1 MTSSVYEAAA
11 QAYQQG
17 NYAQMIALAKQ
28 VLTSNTN
35 DDYAHYLAAVGLK
48 ELGQLNDSAESA
60 QAAIRLNSQ
69 ASNARLLLA
78 TVWRQMGKIVEAE
91 AEFKALRH
99 EFPDHEVV
107 ASNYSFLLNDLKR
120 FEEAIEIL
128 QPFAIRE
135 DIGEAITINI
145 GNAYRGLGDI
155 ATASRY
161 YQRALAMNG
170 KYWAGAK
177 ANLAVIAM
185 EEGRLSEALADLVD
199 LHNKGVA
206 PVEAYLNLGIIA
218 SRLEKTEEAVNWI
231 RRGETLGL
239 DSVSAISIYAFAQ
252 AKLGNVADA
261 IQKIRGHIA
270 KHDSDFML
278 LCVWLGIAQKH
289 CLYDDLREVRPKVL
303 AAIEAGKTT
312 GVSEVNLFGLLA
324 CEGID
329 PWQHLEL
336 AKKAA
341 SRLVKDRQP
350 LVLTHRKK
358 DRIRIGYLCADF
370 RDHPV
375 AHLMIGVFKNH
386 DREQFEVYGYNI
398 GQFDDTIYR
407 YRSIAYLD
415 HYIEA
420 ADMGF
425 EQLAQRIAADEIDIL
440 VDLVGYTENC
450 KPQTL
455 FFKPAPVIVSY
466 LGFVG
471 TTGMEVV
478 DYIVADET
486 VLPLQYDSAFT
497 EKPIYLPRCYQAT
510 DGTLVVETVTRAELG
525 LPDDQFVFVS
535 LNNGYKLNDRFVA
548 LWAKILLQCPASVIW
563 LLASDEAI
571 RENVIAEFG
580 RLGIDKSRIFFF
592 KRQSKARFLGALACA
607 DLFLDS
613 SPYNAGTTASDAL
626 YAGCPVITL
635 PGEIY
640 ASRMAASIV
649 SHAGLPELVCASEQE
664 YIDKAVRIYVDANY
678 RDAIRK
684 KAAEAKD
691 TRLFDT
697 TDATRCLEAGFI
709 AAYERFLN
717 GQAPAAIHVADTG
730 WVRDESH
737 QRPFAGYRLTADEV
751 MLIEGKLQHIGGEE
765 ALAHFRQFVSP
776 ATPTASSPQPSAP
789 VTTSIAETA
798 SAVEIAAEVFTAQT
812 ESTTSN
818 ETPPAMSQPE
828 QVLNFFNPVFWGV
841 KDPETF
847 ADLMRIAA
855 KQTTAYHFADNMFVF
870 QRNNSMLHDQ
880 PFMAS
885 WEKNAVSTNDKAII
899 WRRYIKVMAGFHCS
913 HLEGD
918 FVECGAYQGTGAKTV
933 IDYLGGPA
941 FPKTF
946 WLYDL
951 FEHNEQMVNHA
962 MPGHGPQLYDEVCK
976 RFEGYPNVK
985 VFKGFLPDV
994 LKEGSPEKIAYL
1006 HIDLNQAPA
1015 EIATLEALFDRVVPG
1030 GMIIL
1035 DDYEM
1040 FYYRAQKYAED
1051 DWFGKRGY
1059 KVFPL
1064 PTSQGFVIKR

>member
-1 MTSSVYEAAA
+1 MNEKILEAASS
-11 QAYQQG
+11 AYRNG
-17 NYAQMIALAKQ
+17 EFEEMLIYAKKIINL
-28 VLTSNTN
+28 NN
-35 DDYAHYLAAVGLK
+35 DDDYGHYLSAVAYK
-48 ELGQLNDSAESA
+48 ELGMLIDSEREAKR
-60 QAAIRLNSQ
+60 AIDINPQ

-78 TVWRQMGKIVEAE
+78 TVLRQIGKISESE
-91 AEFKALRH
+91 MIFKSLIS
-99 EFPDHEVV
+99 EFPEHEIV
-107 ASNYSFLLNDLKR
+107 ASNYSFLLNDCKR
-120 FEEAIEIL
+120 FDESIKML
-128 QPFAIRE
+128 HPFIAKNN
-135 DIGEAITINI
+135 IGEAIMINI

-155 ATASRY
+155 QAARY
-161 YQRALAMNG
+161 YYTKALSANG
-170 KYWAGAK
+170 KYVSEAK
-177 ANLAVIAM
+177 ANLSVILI
-185 EEGRLSEALADLVD
+185 EEGRLNEAMIELIN
-199 LHNKGVA
+199 LHNSNQA
-206 PVEAYLNLGIIA
+206 PPESYLNLGIIA
-218 SRLEKTEEAVNWI
+218 MKLDRADEATKWI
-231 RRGETLGL
+231 EIGESKGL
-239 DSVSAISIYAFAQ
+239 NSATAISIYALSQ
-252 AKLGNVADA
+252 ARAGNPMTAVNRIKKYLEKD
-261 IQKIRGHIA
+261 
-270 KHDSDFML
+270 DSIFML
-278 LCVWLGIAQKH
+278 LCVWLGIAQKF
-289 CLYDDLREVRPKVL
+289 CLYDEIRMVRVKIL
-303 AAIEAGKTT
+303 KSISNNNIS
-312 GVSEVNLFGLLA
+312 GVTESNLFDLLG
-324 CEGID
+324 CDGIS
-329 PWQHLEL
+329 PMQHLQL
-336 AKKAA
+336 ARSAA
-341 SRLVKDRQP
+341 SRLIKNQKILELNPR
-350 LVLTHRKK
+350 RKT
-358 DRIRIGYLCADF
+358 RIRIGYLCADF

-425 EQLAQRIAADEIDIL
+425 EQLAKRIASDEIDIL

-455 FFKPAPVIVSY
+455 FFKPAPIVVSY

-471 TTGMEVV
+471 TTGMDVV
-478 DYIVADET
+478 DYIIADEI
-486 VLPLQYDSAFT
+486 VLPPNYESAFT

-510 DGTLVVETVTRAELG
+510 DGTLVVETITRAELG
-525 LPDDQFVFVS
+525 LPDDKFVFVS

-548 LWAKILLQCPASVIW
+548 LWAKILLECPASVIW

-571 RENVIAEFG
+571 CDNVIEEFG

-640 ASRMAASIV
+640 ASRMAVSIV

-664 YIDKAVRIYVDANY
+664 YIDKAVRIYADTAY
-678 RDAIRK
+678 RDAIRQR
-684 KAAEAKD
+684 AAKAKD

-709 AAYERFLN
+709 AAYERYLN
-717 GQAPAAIHVADTG
+717 GLAPAAIHVADTG

-737 QRPFAGYRLTADEV
+737 QRPFAGYRLTSDEV
-751 MLIEGKLQHIGGEE
+751 FLIEGKLKMIGGDE
-765 ALAHFRQFVSP
+765 ALNHFRQFVTPNSVT
-776 ATPTASSPQPSAP
+776 ATI
-789 VTTSIAETA
+789 VET
-798 SAVEIAAEVFTAQT
+798 
-812 ESTTSN
+812 N
-818 ETPPAMSQPE
+818 ETYGSAGAAIKPTIKLTTLKESDSTMSQPE

-847 ADLMRIAA
+847 ADLMRLAA
-855 KQTTAYHFADNMFVF
+855 KQTEAYHFADNMFVF

-933 IDYLGGPA
+933 VDYLGGPVFA
-941 FPKTF
+941 KTF
-946 WLYDL
+946 WLYDM
-951 FEHNEQMVNHA
+951 FDHNEKMVNHA
-962 MPGHGPQLYDEVCK
+962 MPGHKPELYDEVCK

-985 VFKGFLPDV
+985 VVKGFLPDV
-994 LKEGSPEKIAYL
+994 LAEGSPEKIAYL

-1040 FYYRAQKYAED
+1040 FFYRAQKYAED